1 MPKEKET
8 ILFSRNSIRI
18 KKTSNIDFS
27 KRREQPYTL
36 SVVEN
41 TTYEKQAPSSGH
53 YQDSE
58 WVEITKQSKLGF
70 YYKAKEYRSG
80 RYVGEIKNK
89 KGLTVKTITVNLST
103 EQYQLSYPT
112 GYADAHINIEE
123 RPWDIAPGS
132 KGMSDHMITALVKET
147 EKFFDVMFDNK
158 ISISQRKTWYNK
170 EEKTINTKELK
181 KQTFIDLFGYE
192 DGPKEQPNNIKIL
205 AHGFDLKESFR
216 KRKEIK

>member
-18 KKTSNIDFS
+18 KKTNNIDFS

-53 YQDSE
+53 YKNSE

-70 YYKAKEYRSG
+70 YYKSKEYHSG
-80 RYVGEIKNK
+80 GYVGEIKNK

-112 GYADAHINIEE
+112 GYADGHINIEE

-132 KGMSDHMITALVKET
+132 KGMPDHMITALVKET
-147 EKFFDVMFDNK
+147 EKFFDVIFDNK
-158 ISISQRKTWYNK
+158 ISISQKKTWYNK
-170 EEKTINTKELK
+170 EEKTINTKELR

-216 KRKEIK
+216 KRKETK